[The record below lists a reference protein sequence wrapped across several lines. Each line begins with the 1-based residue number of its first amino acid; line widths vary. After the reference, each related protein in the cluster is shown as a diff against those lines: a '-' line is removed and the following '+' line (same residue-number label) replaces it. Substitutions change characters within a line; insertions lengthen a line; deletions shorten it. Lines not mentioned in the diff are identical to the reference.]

1 MHAKCSIFLTL
12 FVLLSQTWT
21 ERLTE
26 KIIVAAGTV
35 VAERNKNYGQRVQRS
50 LSSEVAGFDAGG
62 VKLARKVRSANRCT
76 EPLTYLLV
84 QYSS

>member
-12 FVLLSQTWT
+12 FVLRSQTWT

-26 KIIVAAGTV
+26 KIIVAAGTDV

-62 VKLARKVRSANRCT
+62 VKLARKVRQVRT
-76 EPLTYLLV
+76 GV
-84 QYSS
+84 QSL

>member
-12 FVLLSQTWT
+12 FVLRSPTWT

-35 VAERNKNYGQRVQRS
+35 VAVEQNRNYGQLVQRS

-62 VKLARKVRSANRCT
+62 VKLARKVRRVRT
-76 EPLTYLLV
+76 GV
-84 QYSS
+84 